1 MRAPEEADVTS
12 DQDYE
17 RKWLQISHELDKLQ
31 ISYRRLQSVNESLKR
46 QIEAL
51 NKQQITYVAER
62 KEAERN
68 AHQAELRV
76 ELLGQNAL
84 IDQRVREGQIKR
96 LRIVEHQMNEVLAN
110 SRNERNQR
118 VKAEEKTANL
128 TKALNRERAQRLHD
142 LHLNFRVVGDS
153 LSAMKRERLMEE
165 RCLSSERDAEL
176 VTRNCNLLETAVTTH
191 HSVDSRSI
199 CTQAQQEHAIEWGRA
214 KRLLLKSLVQEMRK
228 DAQNT
233 CFEKEYPQKELHRLP
248 SNLITSTVIPGR
260 AVKTNK
266 RSPSLRNLLPPLP

>member
-128 TKALNRERAQRLHD
+128 TKALNRERAQRIHD
-142 LHLNFRVVGDS
+142 LHRISVLWAIHS
-153 LSAMKRERLMEE
+153 LL
-165 RCLSSERDAEL
+165 
-176 VTRNCNLLETAVTTH
+176 
-191 HSVDSRSI
+191 
-199 CTQAQQEHAIEWGRA
+199 
-214 KRLLLKSLVQEMRK
+214 
-228 DAQNT
+228 
-233 CFEKEYPQKELHRLP
+233 
-248 SNLITSTVIPGR
+248 
-260 AVKTNK
+260 
-266 RSPSLRNLLPPLP
+266 

>member
-1 MRAPEEADVTS
+1 
-12 DQDYE
+12 
-17 RKWLQISHELDKLQ
+17 
-31 ISYRRLQSVNESLKR
+31 
-46 QIEAL
+46 
-51 NKQQITYVAER
+51 
-62 KEAERN
+62 
-68 AHQAELRV
+68 
-76 ELLGQNAL
+76 
-84 IDQRVREGQIKR
+84 
-96 LRIVEHQMNEVLAN
+96 MNEVLAN

-248 SNLITSTVIPGR
+248 SNLITSTVIPGG

>member
-1 MRAPEEADVTS
+1 MG
-12 DQDYE
+12 
-17 RKWLQISHELDKLQ
+17 
-31 ISYRRLQSVNESLKR
+31 VNESLKR

-153 LSAMKRERLMEE
+153 LSAKTRAAYGGALSLFRER
-165 RCLSSERDAEL
+165 R
-176 VTRNCNLLETAVTTH
+176 
-191 HSVDSRSI
+191 
-199 CTQAQQEHAIEWGRA
+199 
-214 KRLLLKSLVQEMRK
+214 
-228 DAQNT
+228 
-233 CFEKEYPQKELHRLP
+233 
-248 SNLITSTVIPGR
+248 
-260 AVKTNK
+260 
-266 RSPSLRNLLPPLP
+266 

>member
-76 ELLGQNAL
+76 EACAQSMPRRPRGW
-84 IDQRVREGQIKR
+84 IHD
-96 LRIVEHQMNEVLAN
+96 
-110 SRNERNQR
+110 
-118 VKAEEKTANL
+118 
-128 TKALNRERAQRLHD
+128 RA
-142 LHLNFRVVGDS
+142 S
-153 LSAMKRERLMEE
+153 
-165 RCLSSERDAEL
+165 
-176 VTRNCNLLETAVTTH
+176 
-191 HSVDSRSI
+191 
-199 CTQAQQEHAIEWGRA
+199 
-214 KRLLLKSLVQEMRK
+214 RLL
-228 DAQNT
+228 DA
-233 CFEKEYPQKELHRLP
+233 
-248 SNLITSTVIPGR
+248 
-260 AVKTNK
+260 
-266 RSPSLRNLLPPLP
+266 